1 MPVHQ
6 HFPRRFLLKL
16 GDLPENALGSTPA
29 DLYFPLPAHSFLHE
43 CRCIDP
49 YVRERLA
56 RRERRPVEQNGG
68 TEMKHIKV
76 VERNNLL
83 SHVAPGLRR
92 KVTQPRHETY
102 RDPRNHYV
110 RTPALWQRVANAT
123 SVEPRYQPAAE
134 TVRIA
139 KAAFAIASLTAS
151 GPEVVRV
158 AQLLFDSF
166 SHPAPDG
173 IRSAPTR
180 IRQLLY
186 RAQPYQIDL
195 QIEFRQETNHL
206 VVTGQLLD
214 VSHPDMIGRD
224 VQVTLSNRR
233 GSVAK
238 TATNQHGEFRGE
250 VENSGDLEVSFAGT
264 GGKPIVIVLPKA
276 LEP

>member
-1 MPVHQ
+1 MQ
-6 HFPRRFLLKL
+6 QRR
-16 GDLPENALGSTPA
+16 
-29 DLYFPLPAHSFLHE
+29 
-43 CRCIDP
+43 
-49 YVRERLA
+49 
-56 RRERRPVEQNGG
+56 G
-68 TEMKHIKV
+68 TRGNH
-76 VERNNLL
+76 
-83 SHVAPGLRR
+83 HAAP
-92 KVTQPRHETY
+92 
-102 RDPRNHYV
+102 
-110 RTPALWQRVANAT
+110 LWQNVAKSAA
-123 SVEPRYQPAAE
+123 VEANYQPAAE
-134 TVRIA
+134 TVRVA
-139 KAAFAIASLTAS
+139 KAAFAIASVAAS
-151 GPEVVRV
+151 GPEVVRL

-166 SHPAPDG
+166 SHPAPVG

-195 QIEFRQETNHL
+195 QIELRQESNHL

-233 GSVAK
+233 GSVVK

-264 GGKPIVIVLPKA
+264 GGKPIVILLPKA